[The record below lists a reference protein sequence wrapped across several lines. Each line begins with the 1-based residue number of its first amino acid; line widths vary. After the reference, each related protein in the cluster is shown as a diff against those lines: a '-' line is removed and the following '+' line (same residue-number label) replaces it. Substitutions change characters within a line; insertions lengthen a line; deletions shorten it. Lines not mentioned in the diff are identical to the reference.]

1 MADPYSPQFNLVE
14 YSSLELGQSK
24 TYRQLNAARERYRH
38 DVSNQMRVPAAT
50 RMAWSYA
57 N

>member
-24 TYRQLNAARERYRH
+24 TYRQLNAARESYRR
-38 DVSNQMRVPAAT
+38 DVSDLIHVSAAT
-50 RMAWSYA
+50 
-57 N
+57 